1 MRATYRLAKVQPFH
15 LQPFGPCM
23 TLGEAQ
29 AYQES
34 LAKAGLP
41 VVVVNVESM

>member
-1 MRATYRLAKVQPFH
+1 MRATYRLAKVQPFN
-15 LQPFGPCM
+15 LQPFGPLM
-23 TLGEAQ
+23 TLTEAQ

>member
-1 MRATYRLAKVQPFH
+1 MRATYRLAKVQPFN
-15 LQPFGPCM
+15 LVPFGPCM
-23 TLGEAQ
+23 TLPEAQ

-41 VVVVNVESM
+41 VVVVNMESI